1 MTAIPLDSISLDPS
15 GPARHSVIWLHG
27 LGADGHDF
35 EPIVPEL
42 GLADRLGIRFVFPH
56 APHRPVTING
66 GYVMRAWYD
75 IAEPEIDRKPD
86 LAGIL
91 ASTAAVTA
99 LVEREIAG
107 GIAPS
112 RMLLAGFSQGGVI
125 ALEAAARFREP
136 LAGIVALS
144 TYVADAEAY
153 PAASQELPVFM
164 GHGRFDDIVPHALG
178 VRSRDCLIAKG
189 YRVSWKDYPMPHSVC
204 GEEIA
209 DLARWM
215 AGVLKD

>member
-1 MTAIPLDSISLDPS
+1 MTAIPLDTLCLDPAL
-15 GPARHSVIWLHG
+15 PARHSVIWLHG

-35 EPIVPEL
+35 EPIVPQL
-42 GLADRLGIRFVFPH
+42 GLAERLGIRFVFPH
-56 APHRPVTING
+56 APYRPVTING

-75 IAEPEIDRKPD
+75 IVTPEIDRKPD

-99 LVEREIAG
+99 LLEQEIAR

-136 LAGIVALS
+136 LAGIMALS
-144 TYVADAEAY
+144 TYLADPVNF
-153 PAASQELPVFM
+153 PATRSAMPVFV
-164 GHGRFDDIVPHALG
+164 GHGQFDDIVPPALG
-178 VRSRDCLIAKG
+178 ERSRDSLTAKG
-189 YRVSWKDYPMPHSVC
+189 YRVTWKDYPMPHSVC
-204 GEEIA
+204 AEEIG
-209 DLARWM
+209 DIARWM
-215 AGVLKD
+215 AGVLTG